1 MMDAYFRNGE
11 LFLKKL
17 GLEKDDEDVIKN
29 NYMKPAREFLGHSN
43 VGENAKDNEVIKPL
57 RRYFE
62 ISGKTTSIL
71 KSFQTSKN
79 GKCSYCGDDGKVIE
93 NKSFIFPFERKVDS
107 IVNENNRLAFC
118 QKCAFTFYSAM
129 AYLYK
134 KRVED
139 NKNLLFFFDSY
150 DSQTL
155 DSVTSEMKKLQDP
168 SQYME
173 IKSSKIKTAHP
184 YDTMVVTIY
193 EFIKNLYGDYR
204 ENRDTLQLNSVSL
217 YMVHGKEQIYD
228 YNYIEGSTFLN
239 ISNFFFK
246 IIDESV
252 ERFNKIEEKKG
263 KTINLNAED
272 LVFYGFFNE
281 LITGDGKLSEKTR
294 LREMFSHSMLEG
306 KIDFIVLNEILMKKQ
321 KNKEKLP
328 LYYTTFITKY
338 LEAFNLEKESF
349 EHINHLG
356 YSLGQ
361 SIKGTNLENYIW
373 EIFRSRGEE
382 QFLNSLVELQ
392 LKLQRAIDLR
402 PINEYENWKEAKAI
416 LLNGIV
422 NALYGGE
429 KKNEQSN

>member
-1 MMDAYFRNGE
+1 
-11 LFLKKL
+11 
-17 GLEKDDEDVIKN
+17 
-29 NYMKPAREFLGHSN
+29 
-43 VGENAKDNEVIKPL
+43 
-57 RRYFE
+57 
-62 ISGKTTSIL
+62 
-71 KSFQTSKN
+71 
-79 GKCSYCGDDGKVIE
+79 
-93 NKSFIFPFERKVDS
+93 IFPFERKVDS

-139 NKNLLFFFDSY
+139 KNLLFFFDSY

-173 IKSSKIKTAHP
+173 IKSSLIKTAHP

-193 EFIKNLYGDYR
+193 EFIKNLYDDYR

-217 YMVHGKEQIYD
+217 YMVHGKEQIYY
-228 YNYIEGSTFLN
+228 YNYIDGSTFQK

-246 IIDESV
+246 IIDESINI
-252 ERFNKIEEKKG
+252 FKKIEEKKS
-263 KTINLNAED
+263 KPINLGAKD
-272 LVFYGFFNE
+272 LVFYGFFND
-281 LITGDGKLSEKTR
+281 LITGDDKLSEKTR

-306 KIDFIVLNEILMKKQ
+306 KIDFIVLNEILMEKQ

-328 LYYTTFITKY
+328 LYYTNFINNY
-338 LEAFNLEKESF
+338 LEAFNLDKESF
-349 EHINHLG
+349 ERINSLG
-356 YSLGQ
+356 YSLGK
-361 SIKGTNLENYIW
+361 SMKGTNLENYIW

-392 LKLQRAIDLR
+392 LKLQRTIDLR

-422 NALYGGE
+422 NALYGDE
-429 KKNEQSN
+429 KKE

>member
-1 MMDAYFRNGE
+1 MMDAYYRNGE
-11 LFLKKL
+11 LFLNKL
-17 GLEKDDEDVIKN
+17 GLKKEDLDENAIKN
-29 NYMKPAREFLGHSN
+29 NYIKPAREFLGYSN
-43 VGENAKDNEVIKPL
+43 VGENAKENEVIKLL

-79 GKCSYCGDDGKVIE
+79 GKCSYCGDEGKVIE

-139 NKNLLFFFDSY
+139 KNLLFFFDSY

-173 IKSSKIKTAHP
+173 IKSSLIKTAHP

-193 EFIKNLYGDYR
+193 EFIKNLYDDYR

-217 YMVHGKEQIYD
+217 YMVHGKEQIYY
-228 YNYIEGSTFLN
+228 YNYIDGSTFQK

-246 IIDESV
+246 IIDESINI
-252 ERFNKIEEKKG
+252 FKKIEEKKS
-263 KTINLNAED
+263 KPINLGAKD

-281 LITGDGKLSEKTR
+281 LITGDDKLSEKTR

-306 KIDFIVLNEILMKKQ
+306 KIDFIVLNEILMEKQ

-328 LYYTTFITKY
+328 LYYTNFINNY
-338 LEAFNLEKESF
+338 MEAFNLDKESF
-349 EHINHLG
+349 ERINSLG
-356 YSLGQ
+356 YSLGK
-361 SIKGTNLENYIW
+361 SMKGTNLENYIW

-392 LKLQRAIDLR
+392 LKLQRTIDLR

-422 NALYGGE
+422 NALYGDE
-429 KKNEQSN
+429 KKE